1 MIDTQNIQRLLPQHY
16 ALIDMAVAGHSPR
29 VIAETL
35 GRTPES
41 VRLLLNA
48 PNVQHEISIRR
59 KDGREATTLG
69 LDRDAVLGKARSVL
83 EQATERAAL
92 KQVALIDSFDPAIA
106 LRASDKILDRVFGPT
121 GGGGNKAPIIN
132 VSAEQI
138 ALVNLTLKELNSH
151 VIHRNPTNEA
161 VAINSGNGLGDV
173 RQDSGSGE
181 SPAHCETTNGAL
193 NGHVDVHEEGG
204 GGAS

>member
-16 ALIDMAVAGHSPR
+16 AIIDMAVAGHTPK

-35 GRTPES
+35 NRSTES
-41 VRLLLNA
+41 IRLLLNA

-83 EQATERAAL
+83 EQATEKAAL
-92 KQVALIDSFDPAIA
+92 RVVGLIDNFDPAIA

-161 VAINSGNGLGDV
+161 VAVNPRNGLSDV
-173 RQDSGSGE
+173 RQDSGSGQD
-181 SPAHCETTNGAL
+181 PADSQTTHSAL
-193 NGHVDVHEEGG
+193 VGHVDVHEEGG